1 MHLPLPDVPEGIR
14 SAIHGVRECQA
25 RTPALDARKPVDLR
39 ELERRRAEFL
49 QWLRHPSDISR
60 VASGSI
66 AVTIAGLAVQQS
78 EFPRGMFLN
87 HNDIYH
93 LIQLVALYLLFR
105 CARTTRDRGQAAMI
119 GT

>member
-1 MHLPLPDVPEGIR
+1 M
-14 SAIHGVRECQA
+14 A
-25 RTPALDARKPVDLR
+25 
-39 ELERRRAEFL
+39 
-49 QWLRHPSDISR
+49 WL
-60 VASGSI
+60 AGSI

-105 CARTTRDRGQAAMI
+105 CARTTRDRGHAAMI